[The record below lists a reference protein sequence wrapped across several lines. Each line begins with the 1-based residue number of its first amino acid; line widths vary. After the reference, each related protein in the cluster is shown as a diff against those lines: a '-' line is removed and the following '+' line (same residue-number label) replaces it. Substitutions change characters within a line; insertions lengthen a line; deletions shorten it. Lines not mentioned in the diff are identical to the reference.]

1 MVTAAAKQ
9 PRTKEPYNLAP
20 EFERVVVY
28 YACSRPR
35 FFGMV
40 GSYVDPELLGL
51 PAGKHAL
58 EVARQIHT
66 ETGVGPDSTLI
77 VLQRLKRL
85 EGEGKITRDQIREV
99 YALFEEVE
107 DGETRPS
114 EENVAGELAPVLQR
128 RKQAEAMTASF
139 EEFAAKGDFARVVEL
154 INEAGRIG
162 TSDASMGTM
171 LGNAAFT
178 NIERT
183 RRIQRL
189 ATGIRELDDILGGG
203 LVVGCEGIFIADS
216 GGGKSMALNHVA
228 CSGLHEGLN
237 VAYATLELPED
248 IIQARLISH
257 VTNVEITRITDTDEG
272 LELARSRWAK
282 VAPILGSCV
291 VKEFSPMAT
300 KVADITE
307 WLARHESEAGL
318 RVDLLVVDYADKIV
332 APKGKD
338 ANEYTTGKVVYEGLR
353 LWAKDNQRWLW
364 TASQATRP
372 KSDKKRKRIDLGDVA
387 DSMHKV
393 RVGDVVVTINP
404 ETDEE
409 GEQVTAL
416 SYFLAKNRLGLSRRG
431 TPALPH
437 EWEFGRCI
445 PVDWVK
451 F

>member
-1 MVTAAAKQ
+1 MVASAPKLKA
-9 PRTKEPYNLAP
+9 KEPYNLAT

-35 FFGMV
+35 FFGTV
-40 GSYVDPELLGL
+40 GSYVDPALLNL
-51 PAGKHAL
+51 PPATRAL
-58 EVARQIHT
+58 EAARMIHL
-66 ETGVGPDSTLI
+66 ETGVGPDSTLL

-85 EGEGKITRDQIREV
+85 EGEGKVTRDQIREV
-99 YALFEEVE
+99 YALFEDVE
-107 DGETRPS
+107 DSDRPS
-114 EENVAGELAPVLQR
+114 EETVIVELSPVLQR
-128 RKQAEAMTASF
+128 RKQAEAMQAGF
-139 EEFAAKGDFARVVEL
+139 EEYTNKGDFARVVEL

-162 TSDASMGTM
+162 TNDAGLGTL
-171 LGNAAFT
+171 LGNAAFA

-183 RRIQRL
+183 KRIQRL
-189 ATGIRELDDILGGG
+189 GTGIKELDDILGGG
-203 LVVGCEGIFIADS
+203 LTIGCEGIFVADS
-216 GGGKSMALNHVA
+216 GGGKSQALGHVTCNA
-228 CSGLHEGLN
+228 MHEKFN

-257 VTNVEITRITDTDEG
+257 VTGVPITLITDTDDG
-272 LELARSRWAK
+272 RELARTRWHK
-282 VAPILGSCV
+282 MAPALGSCV

-300 KVADITE
+300 KVGDVTD
-307 WLARHESEAGL
+307 WVARHEVETGQ
-318 RVDLLVVDYADKIV
+318 RVDLLVVDYADKII
-332 APKGKD
+332 APKAKE

-372 KSDKKRKRIDLGDVA
+372 KADKKRKRLDLGDVA

-404 ETDEE
+404 EVNEDDT
-409 GEQVTAL
+409 VSAL

-431 TPALPH
+431 TMPLPH
-437 EWEFGRCI
+437 EWEYGRSTPI
-445 PVDWVK
+445 DWVP